1 MIAGGVRLDDR
12 HSRSSSPLTTTNV
25 LLKTQTVQTAAMKLA
40 SHNDSGYKS
49 IQMHIST
56 LAAHIFYGKRP
67 NETK

>member
-40 SHNDSGYKS
+40 SHNDSGYKAYKC
-49 IQMHIST
+49 IST

>member
-49 IQMHIST
+49 ILMHINIGCAYI
-56 LAAHIFYGKRP
+56 LW
-67 NETK
+67 ETTK